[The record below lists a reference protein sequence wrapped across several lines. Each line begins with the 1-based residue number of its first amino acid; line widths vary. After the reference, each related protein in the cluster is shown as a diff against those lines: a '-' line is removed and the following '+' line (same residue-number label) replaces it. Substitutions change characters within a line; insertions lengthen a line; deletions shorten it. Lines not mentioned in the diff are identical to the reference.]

1 MKIHDAMRFP
11 HPVLSEETGDYTSG
25 EFVLEITAVSEAF
38 SSDQVTVDYS
48 AKLTESGLS
57 AAVSGGTASAGI
69 FVSCLDAYYSH
80 AISLGIEGGRF
91 SFDPGVL
98 VGRVEIRPLV
108 WARVDIPEFQLT
120 NCHSEFG
127 GGAMHI
133 SAGDILAL
141 GELQI
146 LNIGREKLAQMDT
159 IFSIVKDET
168 LPSDELSVNLDA
180 DRIQV
185 LVAENIHQK
194 VNDLRAKKFGHSI
207 VLNSV
212 YLPAVMQVLD
222 ILRTGAS
229 DYEGRRWHRI
239 FRAKCEHQG
248 VNVQQPELWRDA
260 QRLLNEP
267 FVEIS
272 RATEF
277 WGD

>member
-1 MKIHDAMRFP
+1 MKINDTMRFP
-11 HPVLSEETGDYTSG
+11 HPVLGADTGDYPSG
-25 EFVLEITAVSEAF
+25 EFALEITAVSEAF
-38 SSDQVTVDYS
+38 SSDQVTVDY
-48 AKLTESGLS
+48 AATLTESGLR
-57 AAVSGGTASAGI
+57 AAVADGVASAGI
-69 FVSCLDAYYSH
+69 FVTCLDTYYSR
-80 AISLGIEGGRF
+80 AIPLGIEGGRI

-108 WARVDIPEFQLT
+108 WARAEIPMFSLA

-127 GGAMHI
+127 GGTMPI

-168 LPSDELSVNLDA
+168 LPADELSVNLDA

-207 VLNSV
+207 VLNGV

-222 ILRTGAS
+222 ILRTGDG

-239 FRAKCEHQG
+239 FRAKCEHLD
-248 VNVQQPELWRDA
+248 VNAKEPELWRDA
-260 QRLLNEP
+260 QKLLNDP
-267 FVEIS
+267 FAEIS
-272 RATEF
+272 RAPEF